1 MAHKGQKFNHYSAEY
16 KLLVIADKRENN
28 LTYCA
33 AAKKYWDPE
42 QKQLGSYINT
52 IKRWERQ
59 YLQGGIAGLSNE
71 HRGRP
76 HKTKP
81 KDDQE
86 QLELNLKQSEQII
99 REIRQLEL
107 RLEYLKTE
115 NKKQVVT
122 E

>member
-59 YLQGGIAGLSNE
+59 YLQGGFAGLSNE

-76 HKTKP
+76 HKTKS
-81 KDDQE
+81 KDTQE
-86 QLELNLKQSEQII
+86 QLELNLKQGEQIV

-115 NKKQVVT
+115 NKVVT